1 MSTETNTPA
10 AAPETTNT
18 TPVAAP
24 VVAAPP
30 VAQPPIAEP
39 AKTGAKVEMTSD
51 ELKRRLDETRSKTRE
66 EARLEFLKSF
76 GVSDE
81 AALKTAIAEQKR
93 LEDEKR
99 TDLEKRDALIK
110 SLEPKAQRADE
121 LLTIVKT
128 MAEEQEA
135 ALTEAQKAV
144 VAQLAGDDPAKR
156 ISVIKALRS
165 ALPAAS
171 VAPAT
176 QPAAAPVAAQPRPPI
191 QPGANTAPPP
201 APSPSGV
208 TSPHVDHLATWNAL
222 KDRPDGGY
230 SAAQYYNRNMAAI
243 IAAQKARS

>member
-1 MSTETNTPA
+1 MSTDTNTPA
-10 AAPETTNT
+10 AAPDTANA

-135 ALTEAQKAV
+135 ALTDAQRKFV
-144 VAQLAGDDPAKR
+144 SDFGGDDPAARLKA
-156 ISVIKALRS
+156 IKALRDV
-165 ALPAAS
+165 LPAAPIAPA
-171 VAPAT
+171 VQNAAAPAT
-176 QPAAAPVAAQPRPPI
+176 QQKPPI

-208 TSPHVDHLATWNAL
+208 VSPHVDHLATWDAL
-222 KDRPDGGY
+222 KARNDGGY

>member
-1 MSTETNTPA
+1 MSTETNAPA
-10 AAPETTNT
+10 AAPETTNV

-156 ISVIKALRS
+156 IGVIKALRS
-165 ALPAAS
+165 ALPAAPIA
-171 VAPAT
+171 APQASA
-176 QPAAAPVAAQPRPPI
+176 PVAPVAAKPPL

-208 TSPHVDHLATWNAL
+208 VSPHVDHLATWDAL
-222 KDRPDGGY
+222 KSRNDGGY